1 MNCCSNGYIGYVVI
15 WGICYMIINI
25 WCVCVLLELIVKVLK
40 IRISGILIYLV
51 FFFVIDILR
60 RILMKK
66 KSIRNVNFLV
76 CFKVIFIGIK

>member
-1 MNCCSNGYIGYVVI
+1 MVLMNCFSKGYIGYVVI
-15 WGICYMIINI
+15 RGICYMIINI
-25 WCVCVLLELIVKVLK
+25 CCVCVLLELNVKVLK
-40 IRISGILIYLV
+40 IRISGVLIYLV

-76 CFKVIFIGIK
+76 CFKVIFM

>member
-1 MNCCSNGYIGYVVI
+1 MVLMNCCSNGYIGYVVI
-15 WGICYMIINI
+15 RGICYMIINI
-25 WCVCVLLELIVKVLK
+25 WCVCVLLELNVKVLK
-40 IRISGILIYLV
+40 IRISGVLIYLV

-76 CFKVIFIGIK
+76 CFKVIFM